1 MTAMKQLLAYF
12 SLAVTVFLTGLF
24 TVPIQAQESSQY
36 KFEIESVELFN
47 NPVDMDPLQ
56 DGTALNSG
64 NLVRVNIR
72 CDSVPEWGDNVY
84 FSLPGEHLG
93 NLGII
98 RFLNDEWYYP
108 RIGVVQS
115 FDLVVGHEYAV
126 SESTNVILEIEYSY
140 GERLECPLP
149 DINAGPRSLYKGV
162 DFRCEASQS
171 STWEPTIN
179 LGYGGM
185 VKVSPAD
192 CFPGQLTDVNESE
205 NFGYLDCYNNNRTLT
220 LKSNDDDVTVTC
232 ELVKKYNGFHYFP
245 ISGQP
250 LVTQTIKNP
259 DFRLR
264 SAQFVNSA
272 GQPITNF
279 LSGETV
285 NFEAEVFARN
295 SFLQSDDRYYNYNFS
310 MNAYN
315 VDVIDYSIQ
324 IDRKS
329 FVNNIG
335 KFVVPVTLFP
345 EMASVDTFK
354 VIADWVFSVP
364 GNFDILSTNGQV
376 FIGKP
381 NSEVTL
387 SYEAYDSPW
396 DMVQLPKN
404 TPLKAGNVIKL
415 MANVNQ
421 LNVGPLDINGLEAF
435 GSYASFK
442 KLNGYGEIYFV
453 IGDRFE
459 VIGGKNLPLYATWD
473 ESVGGRYCKVQS
485 DPVIISEVLP
495 SADRYSAVELYT
507 DIYDQSTTGGGCVFI
522 ESSTY
527 LDYNENKK
535 VTYRISPA
543 DRFEDGVLSAISNN
557 TGILIVA
564 ADEPQI
570 ALPLKENNT
579 SPFEMKVTAER
590 YGRTDDGKVDKTRE
604 YYMLPSLQTFDVDFA
619 LKDIETKLVD
629 AQDKPLTVFTPG
641 ETAYIMITV
650 RDPNEEAVTIYLD
663 DGWSDNGC
671 EEYLETEILYQNEDE
686 IQYGTRITK
695 FNNGVA
701 IKKVPIKFSEDMP
714 HDMDHYHFS
723 FYYKDKII
731 DDTVWFDYYSLDV
744 ARKSKQGQ
752 ISVKADKSVVALGD
766 KVKFTVTLSGNLP
779 KGDVVSYGIESY
791 TERYEIL
798 EEGYYISGEIT
809 IPSNWNGT
817 TPLTQVIEKTVIS
830 EIDEDAVYEQFHLT
844 SELKG
849 SNNYLELYIDGD
861 EWSIIPVFAPVTVR
875 LASLPTPKPEVSIS
889 SSSLTVKEGTSGW
902 IDVQLDAKAEKAMT
916 VQVRITDGDVSKTMN
931 APFKVGEYSSRI
943 AFTPT
948 ILKKNRFANISI
960 LPGTDYLLSFY
971 DDDET
976 GNNVLNYRA
985 MIEVLSSVNSSVK
998 YVKNGG
1004 SNDNDG
1010 SSFAKAY
1017 ATIDEALRQVN
1028 DGGMIYV
1035 GGGTYPISKTL
1046 KVEDV
1051 SVYGGFTGTETIP
1064 DTTKRLL
1071 SGSDLWSFK
1080 HPTVITAAAYNAAVS
1095 EDKYIHHVTLGK
1107 RGLFN
1112 GCTLIGGK
1120 APILGFDEWNE
1131 TFWYGAAS
1139 VETED
1144 EFRSGSHELS
1154 QCIIEE
1160 NEAEESGDILSIG
1173 RDCLMRDCLVQNN
1186 IGRYDFFNSVIDGCR
1201 IINNQAPFMPEDEDI
1216 HASMVYL
1223 FASVIRNTM
1232 IANNVMDNMENSVV
1246 YLTYDDIY
1254 SDYFIP
1260 SVMENCVVANNT
1272 GYTAV
1277 LLDASQINHSTVA
1290 HNLTYKEEGE
1300 APVSPVLIRYS
1311 DEMIENSVITG
1322 NTENDLC
1329 DAVEGG
1335 YVAYSALEYPA
1346 DDQYG
1351 NIDISSDSWFVYP
1364 TSFIGADS
1372 RRLSELLAADW
1383 SLIHGA
1389 PMIDAANGVSS
1400 PTLDMLGHP
1409 RINLAKN
1416 PDGVKNAA
1424 GMYPDM
1430 GAYETAKKS
1439 EINLTASNMTTSKS
1453 SVNPKEVITVGFTVS
1468 NTGTVTVNE
1477 TVNTRFWL
1485 KNGDI
1490 REDIPAVTTR
1500 IDLNAGDTAVVP
1512 GISIQMPS
1520 VIDGEWTLWAEVNAG
1535 PSRPVNELDYADN
1548 QVSKSILVSTP
1559 EFGGDSIDIPPG
1571 EGQPG
1576 KPAPGE
1582 NPNGT
1587 ILQFMGTGFTV
1598 YAGVDY
1604 IPTSKKHEY
1613 KSRDA
1618 GGKQELVIPA
1628 GIDMSKV
1635 YLLVV
1640 NNTNQRITI
1649 TIGPAEE
1656 LYFRVYAANP
1666 LVLPNDRV
1674 THIILNGNLL
1684 SNNNMNVTLSQK
1696 GGVEVVGKIV
1706 SVSSNGESATVS
1718 FNATGLPSGKDYILK
1733 CSSNGRYNTFDAEVS
1748 GILKPYIEGS
1758 LTGLP
1763 SFTPVPQL
1771 FSGVVRY
1778 KNSGDIET
1786 VAPTFILSVSGD
1798 ATIGFTRNKM
1808 SSSVKFTGEGKVK
1821 NLLSKDESGN
1831 KPFLVNNLG
1840 NEDVVVVT
1848 LERMDEK
1855 GNYVLVDRELV
1866 SVLVSQDPNE
1876 ISGPAGFGTD
1886 SYVMSGA
1893 EMPYTIR
1900 FENDPDSAFG
1910 PVKYIKVTHKLPEQL
1925 DIDSI
1930 SLGNIMLAD
1939 QVVDTLL
1946 TLGAGNTFYAPL
1958 ESDSRYGCQVR
1969 IETAVD
1975 KSSRLVTWQL
1985 TAVDSENV
1993 PLTENTNS
2001 DLFALGLLQPNIT
2014 PPEGDG
2020 HFEFKVN
2027 VRNDKSWV
2035 DSWINASVTIWFDR
2049 NDPIETNIWKNRIS
2063 GAVPTA
2069 PKPNAPADNGQL
2081 SYTASTVSW
2090 LPSEAAT
2097 HYDVKIWAEK
2107 DPEPVYPNKTG
2118 LTSTFYTVDLEMAT
2132 PYCWQVTAWNQ
2143 YDSAIGDVWRFTTT
2157 EPPIAPRLVSP
2168 TNQSE
2173 NIPLNNLTL
2182 KIATVGTGVTNYR
2195 FQVAT
2200 VSSFDPEHVIYT
2212 QETARTESTL
2222 PSNLLNA
2229 GKTYYWRALQITG
2242 EGVSLPTEPWTFKTV
2257 QGELSALLSS
2267 PTAPCQG
2274 GKVVMTVKNEGTA
2287 SLDWTASI
2295 DRSDVKLSTAAGT
2308 LDKKDTASVIM
2319 TFPENTDYADKICRV
2334 TVTSPNALHSPIIL
2348 EIKQSRSAGNSV
2360 SAGMISVLNASDVGK
2375 GVTEFTKKP
2384 SIRGIYTDA
2393 MNKSGKKASFKVMK
2407 GFANGDAAASFELTS
2422 NILLYNKKLLQS
2434 NYYKKGYGVDS
2445 FLKDGHQ
2452 SDKTLALEYK
2462 GTTNIGK
2469 TNGWESLS
2477 GTMVVKAPMI
2487 SEIFMQNNS
2496 ADSGRIMGSGKSVI
2510 RGMYAGKKFPKVWI
2524 EYVKNNKIAKLT
2536 LKVDAKDSGCYKD
2549 SSGKAVCTDPQTGL
2563 SYLVVT
2569 GPKKL
2574 PAGMVSGGHYWLVI
2588 DNGSGLACERVIVKM
2603 L

>member
-1 MTAMKQLLAYF
+1 MTAMKQLMAYF

-24 TVPIQAQESSQY
+24 TIPIQAQESSQY
-36 KFEIESVELFN
+36 KFEIASVELFN
-47 NPVDMDPLQ
+47 NPVDMEPLQ
-56 DGTALNSG
+56 DGAALNSG

-84 FSLPGEHLG
+84 FNLSSQTVKKIGIGRFWDGYWPYPEIGEMRSFALV
-93 NLGII
+93 
-98 RFLNDEWYYP
+98 
-108 RIGVVQS
+108 IGYDRPVPK
-115 FDLVVGHEYAV
+115 
-126 SESTNVILEIEYSY
+126 STNVVLEMECS
-140 GERLECPLP
+140 GRSLECSLP
-149 DINAGPRSLYKGV
+149 DINAGPQSLYQGIYLNWGS
-162 DFRCEASQS
+162 DLSPS
-171 STWEPTIN
+171 WEPEIVFEYIDRPVK
-179 LGYGGM
+179 L
-185 VKVSPAD
+185 KVSPAN
-192 CFPGQLTDVNESE
+192 CFPGQLTDVNEAE
-205 NFGYLDCYNNNRTLT
+205 NFGYFITNTNTNTNTLT
-220 LKSNDDDVTVTC
+220 LESNDDDVTVTC
-232 ELVKKYNGFHYFP
+232 ELVKEYNGFHYFSY
-245 ISGQP
+245 SGQES
-250 LVTQTIKNP
+250 VTQTIKNP

-264 SAQFVNSA
+264 SAQFVNAA
-272 GQPITNF
+272 GEPIRNF
-279 LSGETV
+279 LPGETV

-295 SFLQSDDRYYNYNFS
+295 SFLQSAHLFYDYNFS
-310 MNAYN
+310 MSANNAN
-315 VDVIDYSIQ
+315 LIHSSIQ

-329 FVNNIG
+329 FANNIG
-335 KFVVPVTLFP
+335 KFVVPVTLYS

-354 VIADWVFSVP
+354 SIAEWDFSVS
-364 GNFDILSTNGQV
+364 GNLDILSKNGQV

-381 NSEVTL
+381 ENEVTL

-396 DMVQLPKN
+396 NMVQLPKD
-404 TPLKAGNVIKL
+404 TSLKAGNVIKL
-415 MANVNQ
+415 MANVKPANQ
-421 LNVGPLDINGLEAF
+421 EGISFNIEGLVAF
-435 GSYASFK
+435 GSDRYPFIDIR
-442 KLNGYGEIYFV
+442 NGYGETHFV
-453 IGDRFE
+453 IGDGNQ
-459 VIGGKNLPLYATWD
+459 VIGGKKLPIYVAWT
-473 ESVGGRYCKVQS
+473 ESSFEFQS
-485 DPVIISEVLP
+485 NAVIIPEVLP
-495 SADRYSAVELYT
+495 SERYPAVKLYLEI
-507 DIYDQSTTGGGCVFI
+507 DDHSTIGGGCIFI
-522 ESSTY
+522 ESWSS
-527 LDYNENKK
+527 LENREDKK
-535 VTYRISPA
+535 VAYIISPA
-543 DRFEDGVLSAISNN
+543 DRFEDGVLSEISNN
-557 TGILIVA
+557 TGTLVVA
-564 ADEPQI
+564 ADEGQI
-570 ALPLKENNT
+570 ALPLKGNNT

-604 YYMLPSLQTFDVDFA
+604 YYMLPSPQTIDVNFA
-619 LKDIETKLVD
+619 RKDIVSTLVD
-629 AQDKPLTVFTPG
+629 AQGKPLTVFTPG
-641 ETAYIMITV
+641 ETAYLVITV
-650 RDPNEEAVTIYLD
+650 RDPNEVPVTIY
-663 DGWSDNGC
+663 GEFYSDNGC
-671 EEYLETEILYQNEDE
+671 EEYLETEVLYQNEDE

-701 IKKVPIKFSEDMP
+701 VKKVPIKFSEDMP
-714 HDMDHYHFS
+714 YDIDHCEFD
-723 FYYKDKII
+723 FYYYDKML
-731 DDTVWFDYYSLDV
+731 DDVVYFDYNSFGV

-779 KGDVVSYGIESY
+779 KGDVVSYEIESY

-1160 NEAEESGDILSIG
+1160 NEAEESGDILDIG

-1186 IGRYDFFNSVIDGCR
+1186 VGRYSIFESVIDGCR
-1201 IINNQAPFMPEDEDI
+1201 IINNQAPSLSEDDGDQT
-1216 HASMVYL
+1216 SMVYL

-1559 EFGGDSIDIPPG
+1559 VFGGDSIDIPPG

-1576 KPAPGE
+1576 KPAPGKNE
-1582 NPNGT
+1582 KGT
-1587 ILQFMGTGFTV
+1587 ILQFVGTGFTV
-1598 YAGVDY
+1598 YAGVKY
-1604 IPTSKKHEY
+1604 IPTSKK
-1613 KSRDA
+1613 
-1618 GGKQELVIPA
+1618 
-1628 GIDMSKV
+1628 
-1635 YLLVV
+1635 
-1640 NNTNQRITI
+1640 
-1649 TIGPAEE
+1649 
-1656 LYFRVYAANP
+1656 
-1666 LVLPNDRV
+1666 
-1674 THIILNGNLL
+1674 
-1684 SNNNMNVTLSQK
+1684 
-1696 GGVEVVGKIV
+1696 
-1706 SVSSNGESATVS
+1706 
-1718 FNATGLPSGKDYILK
+1718 
-1733 CSSNGRYNTFDAEVS
+1733 
-1748 GILKPYIEGS
+1748 
-1758 LTGLP
+1758 
-1763 SFTPVPQL
+1763 
-1771 FSGVVRY
+1771 
-1778 KNSGDIET
+1778 
-1786 VAPTFILSVSGD
+1786 
-1798 ATIGFTRNKM
+1798 
-1808 SSSVKFTGEGKVK
+1808 
-1821 NLLSKDESGN
+1821 
-1831 KPFLVNNLG
+1831 
-1840 NEDVVVVT
+1840 
-1848 LERMDEK
+1848 
-1855 GNYVLVDRELV
+1855 
-1866 SVLVSQDPNE
+1866 
-1876 ISGPAGFGTD
+1876 
-1886 SYVMSGA
+1886 
-1893 EMPYTIR
+1893 
-1900 FENDPDSAFG
+1900 
-1910 PVKYIKVTHKLPEQL
+1910 
-1925 DIDSI
+1925 
-1930 SLGNIMLAD
+1930 
-1939 QVVDTLL
+1939 
-1946 TLGAGNTFYAPL
+1946 
-1958 ESDSRYGCQVR
+1958 
-1969 IETAVD
+1969 
-1975 KSSRLVTWQL
+1975 
-1985 TAVDSENV
+1985 
-1993 PLTENTNS
+1993 
-2001 DLFALGLLQPNIT
+2001 
-2014 PPEGDG
+2014 
-2020 HFEFKVN
+2020 
-2027 VRNDKSWV
+2027 
-2035 DSWINASVTIWFDR
+2035 
-2049 NDPIETNIWKNRIS
+2049 
-2063 GAVPTA
+2063 
-2069 PKPNAPADNGQL
+2069 
-2081 SYTASTVSW
+2081 
-2090 LPSEAAT
+2090 
-2097 HYDVKIWAEK
+2097 YD
-2107 DPEPVYPNKTG
+2107 
-2118 LTSTFYTVDLEMAT
+2118 
-2132 PYCWQVTAWNQ
+2132 
-2143 YDSAIGDVWRFTTT
+2143 
-2157 EPPIAPRLVSP
+2157 
-2168 TNQSE
+2168 
-2173 NIPLNNLTL
+2173 
-2182 KIATVGTGVTNYR
+2182 
-2195 FQVAT
+2195 
-2200 VSSFDPEHVIYT
+2200 
-2212 QETARTESTL
+2212 
-2222 PSNLLNA
+2222 
-2229 GKTYYWRALQITG
+2229 
-2242 EGVSLPTEPWTFKTV
+2242 
-2257 QGELSALLSS
+2257 
-2267 PTAPCQG
+2267 
-2274 GKVVMTVKNEGTA
+2274 
-2287 SLDWTASI
+2287 
-2295 DRSDVKLSTAAGT
+2295 
-2308 LDKKDTASVIM
+2308 
-2319 TFPENTDYADKICRV
+2319 
-2334 TVTSPNALHSPIIL
+2334 
-2348 EIKQSRSAGNSV
+2348 
-2360 SAGMISVLNASDVGK
+2360 
-2375 GVTEFTKKP
+2375 
-2384 SIRGIYTDA
+2384 
-2393 MNKSGKKASFKVMK
+2393 
-2407 GFANGDAAASFELTS
+2407 
-2422 NILLYNKKLLQS
+2422 
-2434 NYYKKGYGVDS
+2434 
-2445 FLKDGHQ
+2445 
-2452 SDKTLALEYK
+2452 
-2462 GTTNIGK
+2462 
-2469 TNGWESLS
+2469 
-2477 GTMVVKAPMI
+2477 
-2487 SEIFMQNNS
+2487 
-2496 ADSGRIMGSGKSVI
+2496 
-2510 RGMYAGKKFPKVWI
+2510 
-2524 EYVKNNKIAKLT
+2524 
-2536 LKVDAKDSGCYKD
+2536 
-2549 SSGKAVCTDPQTGL
+2549 
-2563 SYLVVT
+2563 
-2569 GPKKL
+2569 
-2574 PAGMVSGGHYWLVI
+2574 
-2588 DNGSGLACERVIVKM
+2588 
-2603 L
+2603 